1 MSRLKLMCPCLF
13 GVESLVADELRRL
26 GYEDVAAQ
34 NGRVAFTGDEE
45 AVAAANLNLR
55 CAERVLIV
63 LGEFKAVTFDELFE
77 GVRRLPWEAFVG
89 RDDAFPVKGW
99 SLNSRLH
106 SVPDCQA
113 ILKKAAVERLRSV
126 YHVEWFRETGPKH
139 QVQFSILKDEVTVCL
154 DTSGEGLHKRGY
166 RPRGSEA
173 PLKETLAAALVALS
187 RPFADRPFYDP
198 MCGSGTILI
207 EAAMRLRHMAPG
219 LHRRFAAEAWGCL
232 NRDIWIRTRQQAV
245 AAAVEVPLTI
255 QGYDI
260 DPAAVELTR
269 ENARRAG
276 VGGDIRV
283 ERQALRDFAPAG
295 ERGTI
300 VCNPPYG
307 ERMLEVRQA
316 EELYQQMG
324 RVFLPLRGFHYYIL
338 SPSEQFEALFGRRAD
353 KRRKLYNGMIK
364 CELFEYFRNPSAG
377 GNFHG
382 QDPKINRMHKNGH
395 DSAS

>member
-26 GYEDVAAQ
+26 GFADAAAQ
-34 NGRVAFTGDEE
+34 NGRVLFTGDEE

-55 CAERVLIV
+55 CAERVMIV
-63 LGEFKAVTFDELFE
+63 LGEFRAVTFDELFE

-99 SLNSRLH
+99 SLNSQLH

-113 ILKKAAVERLRSV
+113 IIKKAAVEHLKTV
-126 YHVEWFRETGPKH
+126 YHVEWFKETGARL

-166 RPRGSEA
+166 RPHGNEA
-173 PLKETLAAALVALS
+173 PLKETLAAAMVSLS
-187 RPFADRPFYDP
+187 RPYADKPFFDP
-198 MCGSGTILI
+198 MCGSGTLLI

-219 LHRRFAAEAWGCL
+219 LQRRFAAEEWGCL
-232 NRDIWIRTRQQAV
+232 PREIWVRARQQAV
-245 AAAVEVPLTI
+245 AAAIRVPLEI

-283 ERQALRDFAPAG
+283 ERQALCDFAPAG
-295 ERGTI
+295 ERGII

-307 ERMLEVRQA
+307 ERMLEVQQA
-316 EELYQQMG
+316 EELYRQMG
-324 RVFLPLRGFHYYIL
+324 RVFLPLKGFHYYII
-338 SPSEQFEALFGRRAD
+338 SPSENFETLFGRRAD

-364 CELFEYFRNPSAG
+364 CELFEYFRNPAAG
-377 GNFHG
+377 GKFRAKEAKTGNTHNI
-382 QDPKINRMHKNGH
+382 K
-395 DSAS
+395 

>member
-166 RPRGSEA
+166 RPPRWWRSA
-173 PLKETLAAALVALS
+173 DPL
-187 RPFADRPFYDP
+187 
-198 MCGSGTILI
+198 
-207 EAAMRLRHMAPG
+207 
-219 LHRRFAAEAWGCL
+219 
-232 NRDIWIRTRQQAV
+232 RTGRSMTPCA
-245 AAAVEVPLTI
+245 
-255 QGYDI
+255 
-260 DPAAVELTR
+260 
-269 ENARRAG
+269 
-276 VGGDIRV
+276 
-283 ERQALRDFAPAG
+283 APA
-295 ERGTI
+295 R
-300 VCNPPYG
+300 
-307 ERMLEVRQA
+307 
-316 EELYQQMG
+316 
-324 RVFLPLRGFHYYIL
+324 F
-338 SPSEQFEALFGRRAD
+338 
-353 KRRKLYNGMIK
+353 
-364 CELFEYFRNPSAG
+364 
-377 GNFHG
+377 
-382 QDPKINRMHKNGH
+382 
-395 DSAS
+395 